1 MAEELAAGRER
12 ASVNTLTLGRT
23 QRREDLLHAL
33 ADAVPALL
41 AYYEP
46 KNLRCV
52 FANKLYA
59 ESNGWTVDTIVGKTL
74 REAIG
79 EEAWRLIEPQVARVL
94 QGERV
99 EYVRPMI
106 LPNGEE
112 RAIEVG
118 LTPRFGEDGRMLGVI
133 VLITDITRHQLAERS
148 IRDSEERMRKFA
160 AATNEGIFFH
170 KNGILTDVNVALL
183 AITGYAREEMIGHN
197 VLEFVPPERRQ
208 EVTDYMRAQRED
220 PYETEVVQ
228 KNGHCI
234 AVEIVGKTLQF
245 GEETYRLGALRNITA
260 RKHAEARIQYLAHHD
275 MLTGLPNRAYLTER
289 LTTILALA
297 RRHGTLV
304 AIMFI
309 DLDNFKT
316 VNDSLGHHSGDA
328 LLKEVAA
335 RIKEVLREADM
346 VSRLGGDEFLVIL
359 ADFAAPED
367 AAKVAE
373 KLLEIIS
380 APIALEGQ
388 QLCTNASIGISV
400 FPRDGDNAD
409 DLIRHA
415 DLAMYSVKEHGRGHS
430 RFYTRGLADA
440 ATDTLAQESRLHE
453 AVRRGEFVL
462 YYQPQLNVE
471 DLRLT
476 GIEALVRWRNPERG
490 LIDPSEFIQFAE
502 TRGIIDEIG
511 EYVLREA
518 CRQNKAWQTAG
529 FAALPISVNVSAVQF
544 RRGALV
550 AEVKRVLEETGLE
563 GRYLELELTESL
575 LMDKDIV
582 GEALAGLRA
591 LGVKITIDDFGTGYS
606 SLGYLKRYPID
617 KLKIDRSFIDDLG
630 TDADER
636 AIAIAIINLAKTLKL
651 TALAEGVE
659 RQEQLDFLRAHG
671 CDEFQGYLAGNPVPA
686 EEFSAFSRS

>member
-1 MAEELAAGRER
+1 MTAASSG
-12 ASVNTLTLGRT
+12 NTHDQEQENLLRT
-23 QRREDLLHAL
+23 L
-33 ADAVPALL
+33 ADNVPAMI

-59 ESNGWTVDTIVGKTL
+59 ESNGWTVDSIIGKTV

-79 EEAWRLIEPQVARVL
+79 EEAWRMIEPQVERVL
-94 QGERV
+94 KGEKV

-106 LPNGEE
+106 LPNGEQ
-112 RAIEVG
+112 RAIEVS
-118 LTPRFGEDGRMLGVI
+118 LIPHFGEDGQMLGAF
-133 VLITDITRHQLAERS
+133 VLITDITRHQFAERA
-148 IRDSEERMRKFA
+148 IRNSEERMRKFA

-170 KNGILTDVNVALL
+170 KNGILTDVNEALL
-183 AITGYAREEMIGHN
+183 AIMGYTREEMIGHN
-197 VLEFVPPERRQ
+197 ALEFAAPEWQ
-208 EVTDYMRAQRED
+208 QTAADYMREGRED
-220 PYETEVVQ
+220 PYEAEVVH
-228 KNGHCI
+228 KKGHNI
-234 AVEIVGKTLQF
+234 AVELVGKTLHLVD
-245 GEETYRLGALRNITA
+245 ETYRLGVLRDITA
-260 RKHAEARIQYLAHHD
+260 RRHAEARIHYLAHHD

-316 VNDSLGHHSGDA
+316 VNDSLGHHVGDA

-367 AAKVAE
+367 AANVAD
-373 KLLEIIS
+373 KLLQTIS
-380 APIALEGQ
+380 APIVLQGQ
-388 QLCTNASIGISV
+388 QLCANASIGISV

-409 DLIRHA
+409 DLIRRA
-415 DLAMYSVKEHGRGHS
+415 DAAMYSAKDHGRRHS
-430 RFYTRGLADA
+430 RFYTPGLSDEGAE
-440 ATDTLAQESRLHE
+440 TLAQESRLRE
-453 AVRRGEFVL
+453 ALRRGEFVL
-462 YYQPQLNVE
+462 FYQPQVSVD
-471 DLRLT
+471 DLRPV
-476 GIEALVRWRNPERG
+476 GIEALVRWRHPERG

-502 TRGIIDEIG
+502 THGLIDEIG
-511 EYVLREA
+511 QYVLREA
-518 CRQNKAWQTAG
+518 CRQNKAWQAAG

-544 RRGALV
+544 RRGGLV
-550 AEVKRVLEETGLE
+550 ADVKRVLEQTGLE

-575 LMDKDIV
+575 LMEKEIV
-582 GEALAGLRA
+582 GEALSGLRA

-606 SLGYLKRYPID
+606 SLSYLKRLPID
-617 KLKIDRSFIDDLG
+617 KLKMDRSFIDDLG
-630 TDADER
+630 ADADDR

-671 CDEFQGYLAGNPVPA
+671 CDEFQGYLAGNPVSA
-686 EEFSAFSRS
+686 EEFNAFSRS

>member
-1 MAEELAAGRER
+1 MNAPASGDAGRHGKD
-12 ASVNTLTLGRT
+12 A
-23 QRREDLLHAL
+23 LLRL
-33 ADAVPALL
+33 VADNVPALI

-46 KNLRCV
+46 TSLRCV
-52 FANKLYA
+52 FANKGYA
-59 ESNGWTVDTIVGKTL
+59 EANGWSVDSIIGKTV

-79 EEAWRLIEPQVARVL
+79 EEAWRVIEPQVERVL
-94 QGERV
+94 KGEKV
-99 EYVRPMI
+99 EYVRPLI
-106 LPNGEE
+106 LPNGEQRVVEVHLIPHFDE
-112 RAIEVG
+112 RSQ
-118 LTPRFGEDGRMLGVI
+118 MLGVF
-133 VLITDITRHQLAERS
+133 VLITDITRHHLAERE

-160 AATNEGIFFH
+160 AATSEGIFFH
-170 KNGILTDVNVALL
+170 KNGILTDVNEALL
-183 AITGYAREEMIGHN
+183 AITGYKREEMIGHE
-197 VLEFVPPERRQ
+197 LWEFIPGEWHQ
-208 EVTDYMRAQRED
+208 TMSDYMREGRED
-220 PYETEVVQ
+220 TYEAEVVH
-228 KNGHCI
+228 KNGHRI
-234 AVEIVGKTLQF
+234 AVELVGKTVFLK
-245 GEETYRLGALRNITA
+245 GEAHRLGALRDITA
-260 RKHAEARIQYLAHHD
+260 RRHAEARIQYLAHHD

-316 VNDSLGHHSGDA
+316 VNDLLGHHVGDV
-328 LLKEVAA
+328 LLKEVAV

-373 KLLEIIS
+373 KLLQVIS
-380 APIALEGQ
+380 APIELEGRE
-388 QLCTNASIGISV
+388 LCANASIGISV

-415 DLAMYSVKEHGRGHS
+415 DAAMYSVKDRGRGHS
-430 RFYTRGLADA
+430 RFYTPALSDEGA
-440 ATDTLAQESRLHE
+440 ATLARESRLRQ
-453 AVRRGEFVL
+453 AVQRGEFVV
-462 YYQPQLNVE
+462 YYQPQLRVA
-471 DLRLT
+471 DLRLA
-476 GIEALVRWRNPERG
+476 GIEALVRWRHPERG
-490 LIDPSEFIQFAE
+490 LTDPSEFIEFAE
-502 TRGIIDEIG
+502 TRGLIDEIG
-511 EYVLREA
+511 QYVLREA

-529 FAALPISVNVSAVQF
+529 YAALPISVNVSAVQF
-544 RRGALV
+544 RRGDLV
-550 AEVKRVLEETGLE
+550 AGVKRVLDDTGLE

-582 GEALAGLRA
+582 GPALAGLRA
-591 LGVKITIDDFGTGYS
+591 LGVRITIDDFGTGYS

-659 RQEQLDFLRAHG
+659 RQEQLDFLRAQG

-686 EEFSAFSRS
+686 EEFAEFSGKRAQ

>member
-1 MAEELAAGRER
+1 MTAA
-12 ASVNTLTLGRT
+12 SSDNTRDQEQDNLLRT
-23 QRREDLLHAL
+23 L
-33 ADAVPALL
+33 ADNVPAMI

-46 KNLRCV
+46 RNLRCV
-52 FANKLYA
+52 FANKRYA
-59 ESNGWTVDTIVGKTL
+59 ESNGWTVDSIIGKTV

-79 EEAWRLIEPQVARVL
+79 EEAWRMIEPQVERVL
-94 QGERV
+94 KGEKV
-99 EYVRPMI
+99 EYVRPLI
-106 LPNGEE
+106 LPGGEQ
-112 RAIEVG
+112 RIIEVN
-118 LTPRFGEDGRMLGVI
+118 LIPHFGEDGQMLGAF
-133 VLITDITRHQLAERS
+133 VLITDITRHQLAERA

-170 KNGILTDVNVALL
+170 KNGILTDVNEALL
-183 AITGYAREEMIGHN
+183 TIMGYTREEMIGHN
-197 VLEFVPPERRQ
+197 AMEFVAPEWQ
-208 EVTDYMRAQRED
+208 QTAADYMREGRED
-220 PYETEVVQ
+220 PYEAEVMH
-228 KNGHCI
+228 KKGHNI
-234 AVEIVGKTLQF
+234 AVEMVGKTLHL
-245 GEETYRLGALRNITA
+245 GDETYRLGVLRDITA
-260 RKHAEARIQYLAHHD
+260 HRHAEARIHYLAHHD

-289 LTTILALA
+289 LATILALA

-316 VNDSLGHHSGDA
+316 VNDSFGHHMGDA

-346 VSRLGGDEFLVIL
+346 VSRLGGDEFLAIL
-359 ADFAAPED
+359 ADLAAPED
-367 AAKVAE
+367 AAKIAD
-373 KLLEIIS
+373 KLLQTIS
-380 APIALEGQ
+380 APIALQGQ
-388 QLCTNASIGISV
+388 QLCANASIGISL

-409 DLIRHA
+409 DLIRRA
-415 DLAMYSVKEHGRGHS
+415 DAAMYSAKDHGRRHS
-430 RFYTRGLADA
+430 RFYTPGLSDEGAEM
-440 ATDTLAQESRLHE
+440 LAQESRLRQ
-453 AVRRGEFVL
+453 AVQRGEFVL
-462 YYQPQLNVE
+462 FYQPQLNVG

-476 GIEALVRWRNPERG
+476 GIEALVRWRHPERG
-490 LIDPSEFIQFAE
+490 LTDPSEFIEFAE
-502 TRGIIDEIG
+502 THGLIDEIG
-511 EYVLREA
+511 QYVLREA

-544 RRGALV
+544 RRGDLV
-550 AEVKRVLEETGLE
+550 ADVKRVLEETGLE

-575 LMDKDIV
+575 LMDKEVV

-630 TDADER
+630 TDADDR
-636 AIAIAIINLAKTLKL
+636 AIASAIINLAKTLKL

-659 RQEQLDFLRAHG
+659 RQEQLDFLRVHG

-686 EEFSAFSRS
+686 EEFTAFSRS